1 MDNLT
6 EKQKGF
12 IDYYIQTGNATESCR
27 LVGYKGTNLDVV
39 GTQNLVKLSKFI
51 QPRLEKVHDEIILTA
66 KEHQIILLDM
76 IRDNDDIEIADKL
89 RSIDLLNKIDGQ
101 YIEKV
106 EVNQVG
112 TNWFIGL
119 TTDELKRLAI
129 PKNIL

>member
-1 MDNLT
+1 
-6 EKQKGF
+6 
-12 IDYYIQTGNATESCR
+12 
-27 LVGYKGTNLDVV
+27 
-39 GTQNLVKLSKFI
+39 
-51 QPRLEKVHDEIILTA
+51 
-66 KEHQIILLDM
+66 M